1 MQTLTQVSGGKYL
14 WLCNKLLPCLLVG
27 IIFCGLILLWLVIA
41 YIIILYTD
49 NDQWTNVVLQCHP
62 SIHIKPTSSSL

>member
-27 IIFCGLILLWLVIA
+27 IILCGL
-41 YIIILYTD
+41 
-49 NDQWTNVVLQCHP
+49 
-62 SIHIKPTSSSL
+62 